1 MGKNKKMNK
10 SGGDGDT
17 QHSPSTIFVTN
28 LPYSFT
34 NPQLEETFS
43 EVGPIRRC
51 FMVTKKGSS
60 EHRGIAFVQFAAVED
75 ANRAVELKNG
85 SAVGGRKIGVKP
97 AMHRA
102 TLEQR
107 RTKENQVNKDET
119 IDVKES
125 NADLSTEAVK
135 PEPPSNFLQSGK
147 SANESKAKVSGRT
160 APTEVKSSE
169 KQRIA
174 KTVIVGGLLNAD
186 MAEDAHR
193 IARECGTVCSVTYPL
208 PVQELQH
215 YGLAHD
221 GCKADASS
229 VLYTSVKS
237 ARSCVAKLHKKEI
250 CGGTVWARQLG
261 GEGSK
266 TQKWKLIVRN
276 LPFKAG
282 VSEIKDMFLPAGFVW
297 DVFIPQNAE
306 TGLAKGFAFI
316 KFTSKHDAE
325 SAIQKFNGKSFG
337 KRPIAVDWA
346 VPKKVYTSGGRYVVS
361 SEDEQS
367 ENDDDDDSIDIEDGD
382 VDVADKSSPAE
393 ELDVASDESD
403 LIEEK
408 IDMIEADFNDEADVA
423 RKVLENIISTSSKEV
438 LASPLDNVSVPD
450 GSKDAENISTT
461 SKSSAMTLPDGAG
474 LDSAVSKSIKPKETE
489 EDLHRTVFV
498 SNLPFDIEKEEV
510 KQRFSAFG
518 ELQSFIPVL
527 HQVTKRPKGTG
538 FLKFKTEEAADAA
551 FNAANPATG
560 LGVILKGRQ
569 LKVMKA
575 LDKQTAQKKDVEKTK
590 KEDHD
595 HRNLYLTKEG
605 LILEGTPAAEGV
617 SASDLSKRKS
627 LQEKKTTKLQ
637 SPNFHVS
644 KTRLIMYNIPKS
656 MSEKGLKKL
665 CIEAVISRAS
675 KQKPMIRQIKILKDL
690 KKGNDA
696 TKDFSRGVAF
706 IEFTEHE
713 HALVALRVLNNN
725 PGTFGSEH
733 RPIVE
738 FALDNVQKLKL
749 REERNQYQMS
759 EFKKEDDM
767 GNKVPSGADNRGDGR
782 ANKKQKSAPPSKG
795 DKFPTKKMPLGL
807 KKEMKSEGGVQ
818 QPMTP
823 KLSMKRP
830 DRREVQKGVENT
842 NKRKKGKKNNDP
854 LGRDETDK
862 LDVLIEQYKSKFTQ
876 HTANQ
881 NEGGAQGG
889 KKLRRWFQT

>member
-1 MGKNKKMNK
+1 
-10 SGGDGDT
+10 
-17 QHSPSTIFVTN
+17 
-28 LPYSFT
+28 
-34 NPQLEETFS
+34 
-43 EVGPIRRC
+43 
-51 FMVTKKGSS
+51 
-60 EHRGIAFVQFAAVED
+60 
-75 ANRAVELKNG
+75 
-85 SAVGGRKIGVKP
+85 
-97 AMHRA
+97 
-102 TLEQR
+102 
-107 RTKENQVNKDET
+107 
-119 IDVKES
+119 
-125 NADLSTEAVK
+125 
-135 PEPPSNFLQSGK
+135 
-147 SANESKAKVSGRT
+147 
-160 APTEVKSSE
+160 
-169 KQRIA
+169 
-174 KTVIVGGLLNAD
+174 
-186 MAEDAHR
+186 
-193 IARECGTVCSVTYPL
+193 
-208 PVQELQH
+208 
-215 YGLAHD
+215 
-221 GCKADASS
+221 
-229 VLYTSVKS
+229 
-237 ARSCVAKLHKKEI
+237 
-250 CGGTVWARQLG
+250 
-261 GEGSK
+261 
-266 TQKWKLIVRN
+266 
-276 LPFKAG
+276 
-282 VSEIKDMFLPAGFVW
+282 MFLPAGFVW